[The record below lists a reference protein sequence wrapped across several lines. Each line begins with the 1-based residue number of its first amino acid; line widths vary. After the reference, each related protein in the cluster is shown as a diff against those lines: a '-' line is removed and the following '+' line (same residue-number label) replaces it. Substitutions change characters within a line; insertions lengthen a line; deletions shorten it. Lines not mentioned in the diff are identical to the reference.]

1 MSIRVVVDTN
11 VLVSAFLTKNPLS
24 PTARIYRSILAGEVI
39 PLISDEIIDEYK
51 DVLHRA
57 KFKFNPDDVDAA
69 IAYIEL
75 IGEYL
80 FPVDS
85 DEDFIDLE
93 DKVFYCTALAG
104 EAYLVTGNIKHYPQS
119 AIVITPSEFCEIH
132 GL

>member
-24 PTARIYRSILAGEVI
+24 PTVRIYRSILAGEVI

-57 KFKFNPDDVDAA
+57 KFKFNPDDVDSG

-85 DEDFIDLE
+85 DEDFIDPE

-132 GL
+132 GM